1 METFI
6 LQSTIHRKWPDPTN
20 QSIDHH
26 MFMVKCKD
34 LPSGISLGANVRHAS
49 PRTLNKKVS
58 KAVKAT
64 LLNQDQD
71 QEQNNMFHRKNS
83 GLVILADMVTKKKED
98 KGSELWTIQYDR
110 ESQGILNGGHTYRT
124 IQKAI
129 EQGEDIDPDQYVTII
144 VQVRV
149 PDDLVVH
156 MAEGLNT
163 SMQVQEKDLANHRK
177 EYDWIKELLKDEP
190 YYDQIAFESTDDGSY
205 DIDFIIQLMY
215 MMNVS
220 THPNLEDSHPSTAYS
235 SKATVAKAFTKD
247 AQTNRG
253 LGFKAFIPILKDMLF
268 LYETIICGAT
278 GSGGFADVRP
288 SRLSNISVISSR
300 AVTKFHILGEE
311 HTDSLHKAFAYPI
324 FAAFRWYVKQNGI
337 GFKWR
342 NDFSEVQKAWLS
354 HGGKM
359 LKWSTQYLNDDFGG
373 KFSSF
378 GKSGLVWSGLHKDL
392 ATKLDLRS

>member
-1 METFI
+1 METFN
-6 LQSTIHRKWPDPTN
+6 LQSTIHRKWPDPIN

-49 PRTLNKKVS
+49 AKTLNKKVS

-83 GLVILADMVTKKKED
+83 GITILADMVVKKKED
-98 KGSELWTIQYDR
+98 KDSELWMIQYDP
-110 ESQGILNGGHTYRT
+110 ENQGILNGGHTYRT

-129 EQGEDIDPDQYVTII
+129 EQGEDIDSDQYVTLII
-144 VQVRV
+144 QVRV

-190 YYDQIAFESTDDGSY
+190 YYPEIAFESTDDGSY
-205 DIDFIIQLMY
+205 DIEFIIQLMF

-220 THPNLEDSHPSTAYS
+220 SYPNMEDSHPSIAYS
-235 SKATVAKAFTKD
+235 SKGTVAKAFTQD
-247 AQTNRG
+247 AQNNSGR
-253 LGFKAFIPILKDMLF
+253 GFKALKPILKDMLF
-268 LYETIICGAT
+268 LYETIICGAP
-278 GSGGFADVRP
+278 GSGGFVDLRP
-288 SRLSNISVISSR
+288 SRLSDISVISGKKPK
-300 AVTKFHILGEE
+300 KFHIIDQE
-311 HTDSLHKAFAYPI
+311 HNDSLHKAFAYPI
-324 FAAFRWYVKQNGI
+324 FASFRWYVIQNGV
-337 GFKWR
+337 GLKWR
-342 NDFSEVQKAWLS
+342 TDFSEVLKAWQT
-354 HGGKM
+354 HGGTM
-359 LKWSTQYLNDDFGG
+359 LKWSTRYLIDDFGK

-392 ATKLDLRS
+392 ATKLSLRS